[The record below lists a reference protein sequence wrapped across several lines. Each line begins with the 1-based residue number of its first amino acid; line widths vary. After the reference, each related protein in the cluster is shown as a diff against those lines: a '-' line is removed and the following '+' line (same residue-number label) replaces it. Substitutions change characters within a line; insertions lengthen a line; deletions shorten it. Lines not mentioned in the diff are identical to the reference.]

1 MSDVSTTEV
10 WAYYKG
16 TAPPAIDKKVLRM
29 ALDIG
34 KDFELHEAN
43 GTKKEKIAVLK
54 TRMDGYEK
62 RIMDHQKKIGPEGMA
77 VPHPVR
83 DLLIGYWGPDLFE
96 AEMIWYRWYSCVA
109 ALLELGGIKN
119 DDMNG
124 WLMKI
129 HLAPG

>member
-1 MSDVSTTEV
+1 MSDVRTTEV

-16 TAPPAIDKKVLRM
+16 TAPPAISNAVLKM
-29 ALDIG
+29 VFDVG
-34 KDFELHEAN
+34 KDFELFEAK
-43 GTKKEKIAVLK
+43 GTKKQQIAALK

-62 RIMDHQKKIGPEGMA
+62 RIMDYQKVLGPEGMA

-96 AEMIWYRWYSCVA
+96 AQMIWYRWYSCVA

-124 WLMKI
+124 WLTKI
-129 HLAPG
+129 RLAPG